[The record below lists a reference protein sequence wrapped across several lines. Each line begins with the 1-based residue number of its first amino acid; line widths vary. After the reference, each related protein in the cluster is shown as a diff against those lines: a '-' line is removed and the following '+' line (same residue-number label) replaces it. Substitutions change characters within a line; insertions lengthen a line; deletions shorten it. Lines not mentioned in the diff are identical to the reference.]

1 VVVAESVQ
9 NAFVFECL
17 IRSASGQRPAFLE
30 RFQRRVAA
38 ADEPLLREMIVVVGR
53 APIPLGSATL
63 AEVEQT
69 DGGFRHRCTKRNPA
83 SSKLKRLSFAC
94 FPGRPTWG

>member
-38 ADEPLLREMIVVVGR
+38 ADEPLLREMIVVGR
-53 APIPLGSATL
+53 LGGL
-63 AEVEQT
+63 RYLWEVP
-69 DGGFRHRCTKRNPA
+69 RWR
-83 SSKLKRLSFAC
+83 KLNK
-94 FPGRPTWG
+94 PTAAFGTVVRSVIRRRRS